1 MPYLILCVYTHPWLL
16 SLCSQGPSPTELRD
30 LDDSIFKLYGSLPGF
45 SDQQKRRVFSGTE
58 DRVEVSNIYLGI
70 YRFGATTSGDSGGGG
85 SGSGD
90 IPLFIR
96 VDGSNNQCILLGL
109 SRDLTDRERGNS
121 SEKEGIQGTEESLVQ
136 IEELPFDQIKKI
148 M

>member
-1 MPYLILCVYTHPWLL
+1 M
-16 SLCSQGPSPTELRD
+16 
-30 LDDSIFKLYGSLPGF
+30 
-45 SDQQKRRVFSGTE
+45 
-58 DRVEVSNIYLGI
+58 SNIYLGI
-70 YRFGATTSGDSGGGG
+70 YRFGATTSGDSGGSG
-85 SGSGD
+85 SSGGSGD
-90 IPLFIR
+90 IPLYIR

-121 SEKEGIQGTEESLVQ
+121 GEKEGIQGTEESLVQ